1 VTTRPVWLLTLA
13 HALCASGSFIVVL
26 LGGILG
32 SQLAPTPA
40 LSTLPLS
47 AMVVGLATATL
58 PAALAMQRFGRRP
71 CFQVSALLAAGACLF
86 AAQAVINGSFWQFCG
101 AMLVLG
107 ANNAVVMQYRFA
119 AVEFVAPERAGQAIA
134 TVMLGA
140 LAAAWVGPEIAVRAA
155 GLSEAARYAGSFQ
168 AGAVLYVGAL
178 LVLAGL
184 PHRERRLSTTSGQ
197 GRPLGVIVR
206 QPAFIVAVL
215 AGLVS
220 YAVMSF
226 IMTATPVSMHVL
238 DHHGEHD
245 TKWVIQSHLL
255 AMYLPSLVSGRIVGR
270 IGPWLTM
277 FIGTLVMTGCVAIAV
292 LGGREVVHYWWA
304 LVLLGAGWNLLFVA
318 GTTLLTTTYRPT
330 ERFRAQAV
338 NEFAVFGSQAV
349 ASLLAGLAII
359 TIGWEGLNLA
369 SLPLLAA
376 MLVGIALT
384 RGKRAPAAQ

>member
-1 VTTRPVWLLTLA
+1 MRHVWLLALA
-13 HALCASGSFIVVL
+13 HALCASGAFIVVL

-32 SQLAPTPA
+32 SQLAPAPA

-47 AMVVGLATATL
+47 AMVVGLAAATL
-58 PAALAMQRFGRRP
+58 PAALAMQRFGRKRS
-71 CFQVSALLAAGACLF
+71 FQVSALLAAGACLL
-86 AAQAVINGSFWQFCG
+86 AAQAIVNGSFWQFCG
-101 AMLVLG
+101 AMLILG

-119 AVEFVAPERAGQAIA
+119 AVEFVPPERAGQAVA

-140 LAAAWVGPEIAVRAA
+140 LAAAWVGPELAVRAA

-168 AGAVLYVGAL
+168 AGSALYVGAL
-178 LVLAGL
+178 LVLVAM
-184 PHRERRLSTTSGQ
+184 PRHERRLSATGGR
-197 GRPLGVIVR
+197 GRPLGAIIR

-255 AMYLPSLVSGRIVGR
+255 AMYLPALVSGRIVGR
-270 IGPWLTM
+270 IGPRPTM
-277 FIGTLVMTGCVAIAV
+277 FIGTVIMMGCVAIAV

-318 GTTLLTTTYRPT
+318 GTTLLTTTYRPA

-338 NEFAVFGSQAV
+338 NEFVVFGSQAV

-359 TIGWEGLNLA
+359 TIGWEQLNLA

-376 MLVGIALT
+376 MLVGIVLT
-384 RGKRAPAAQ
+384 RGKRASPAQ